1 MSDESEHSGTQQAGS
16 PQEDAVR
23 TGETRV
29 PENAR
34 VVLPDDAITDDAGSL
49 GAAEWPAGEA
59 DEPQGQA
66 AVRESQASGA
76 GTASAEDERLR
87 AERATDD
94 GELTPSDPSQPIPQA
109 TPPANLA
116 EPLR

>member
-1 MSDESEHSGTQQAGS
+1 MSHGTERSGA
-16 PQEDAVR
+16 DAVR
-23 TGETRV
+23 TGEVRV
-29 PENAR
+29 PEGAGA
-34 VVLPDDAITDDAGSL
+34 VLPGDASGQDGGATL

-66 AVRESQASGA
+66 QVRESQASGA

-87 AERATDD
+87 AERETDD
-94 GELTPSDPSQPIPQA
+94 GELTPSDPSLDPGM
-109 TPPANLA
+109 PPANLA